1 MNAIAKTTTLRT
13 SFLSTI
19 IFTLIFSATSASEGG
34 PRYDYRI
41 DLNAIEKSR
50 FQVELFCEDFGQDT
64 LIYHFPWM
72 IPGTYAE
79 ANYGKY
85 IHKLAAYD
93 QDGEALKVKK
103 HGKNTFVITSAGNIK
118 SIKYWVS
125 ASWDSKN
132 PWTIWPMAG
141 TGIIEDRVFAI
152 NAGGVF
158 GYFAG
163 QEEQAVDMLYVYPEH
178 LYAMTVL
185 EQDSKSA
192 GEVSISALDYH
203 ELIDSPIL
211 FGRPDTSSFN
221 IHSTDVMV
229 GFAHETDDTERAA
242 DITKSLDASMAAIGS
257 YIDTLP
263 AEDYAYLIYYA
274 NEYGLGKI
282 LDNQRFLILKGLIY
296 VIRNGL
302 PIGGALEHNK
312 SSFYYLPDPGP
323 GYTERISETIEDI
336 AIHEF
341 MHILTPLNLRSQ
353 HIHNWDYNQPIMS
366 KHLWLY
372 EGVTEYMSLIIQAN
386 GGMLTPKDFVCN
398 KLKRKIRSGEKFPFE
413 EMSFTEMS
421 ANVLD
426 KPYKKNYTQVYQ
438 RGAVMG
444 MLLDIEIIRLTE
456 GRKRLIDVMY
466 ELIEEYGPGKP
477 MDEEMVFDLFTKKVH
492 PDLRDFFSKYV
503 EGREPLPYA
512 EILDYVGVLYEAD
525 VTTTVPRHPIKDN
538 GGKYS
543 SISLGGNLNIK
554 KIGKENEIGLQA
566 GDKVDPSIYLDTYF
580 DDFGYPLPEGMLV
593 SFEVE
598 RDASTITLS
607 DKITYK
613 EDEIPYQLKI
623 MKEMTPEQSKYF
635 NIWLGFEDPIGKKRY

>member
-1 MNAIAKTTTLRT
+1 MNVTAKITKLKPG
-13 SFLSTI
+13 FLPILLLSL
-19 IFTLIFSATSASEGG
+19 LISVASASEAE

-41 DLNAIEKSR
+41 DLNTIEKNR
-50 FQVELFCEDFGQDT
+50 FQVELFCEDFSQDT
-64 LIYHFPWM
+64 LVYHFPWI
-72 IPGTYAE
+72 IPGTYSE
-79 ANYGKY
+79 ANFGKY
-85 IHKLAAYD
+85 IHKLTAHN
-93 QDGEALKVKK
+93 QDGQALKVKK
-103 HGKNTFVITSAGNIK
+103 KGKNTFIITPANKIN

-125 ASWDSKN
+125 ATWDSRN
-132 PWTIWPMAG
+132 PRTIWPMAG
-141 TGIIEDRVFAI
+141 TGILEDRIFAI

-163 QEEQAVDMLYVYPEH
+163 EEEHSVDMTYQYPEH

-185 EQDSKSA
+185 EQNSSA
-192 GEVSISALDYH
+192 VGEVAISALDYH

-211 FGRPDTSSFN
+211 FGKPDTTSFN
-221 IHSTDVMV
+221 IHNTGVMV

-242 DITKSLDASMAAIGS
+242 NITKSLEPSMAAIGA

-263 AEDYAYLIYYA
+263 AEEYAYLIYYA
-274 NEYGLGKI
+274 NEYGLGKLI
-282 LDNQRFLILKGLIY
+282 DNPRFLIIKGILY
-296 VIRNGL
+296 VLRNGL

-323 GYTERISETIEDI
+323 GYTENMSEIIEDI

-372 EGVTEYMSLIIQAN
+372 EGVTEYMSMIIQVN
-386 GGMLTPKDFVCN
+386 GGMITPKDFVCN
-398 KLKRKIRSGEKFPFE
+398 RVKRKIRNGESFPFQK
-413 EMSFTEMS
+413 MSFTEMS
-421 ANVLD
+421 ANVLER
-426 KPYKKNYTQVYQ
+426 KYKKNYNQVYQ
-438 RGAVMG
+438 RGAAIG

-477 MDEEMVFDLFTKKVH
+477 MDEEQVFDLFTEKVH

-503 EGREPLPYA
+503 EGREPLPYG
-512 EILDYVGVLYEAD
+512 EILDHVGVLYESD
-525 VTTTVPRHPIKDN
+525 VTTKVPKHPIRDN

-543 SISLGGNLNIK
+543 NISMGGNRKIK
-554 KIGKENEIGLQA
+554 KISKKNEIGLQA
-566 GDKVDPSIYLDTYF
+566 DDKVDPSLYLDTYF
-580 DDFGYPLPEGMLV
+580 DDFGYPQPEGMRV

-598 RDASTITLS
+598 RDTTTITLQ

-613 EDEIPYQLKI
+613 EDEVSYQLKI
-623 MKEMTPEQSKYF
+623 LKEMTPEQSKYF
-635 NIWLGFEDPIGKKRY
+635 NIWLGFEDPLIKE